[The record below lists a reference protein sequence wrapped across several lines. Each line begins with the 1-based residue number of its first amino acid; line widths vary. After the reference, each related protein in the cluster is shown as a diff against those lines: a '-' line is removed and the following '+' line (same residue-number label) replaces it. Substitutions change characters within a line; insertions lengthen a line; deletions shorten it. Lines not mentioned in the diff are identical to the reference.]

1 MSYETDMII
10 DRRRLKRR
18 LIFWR
23 IIGVLAIIAALS
35 SMFGQ
40 FDFVSSKE
48 QVSRLSIDGIIVN
61 DPLRDKKLDQIS
73 KDDHIKALILII
85 NSPGGTFTGGE
96 NLYHSIRKFAA
107 KKPVVA
113 LMGGTATSAA
123 YMIALAADHIIAG
136 NGTITGS
143 IGVILQ
149 TANFTELMDKIGIKS
164 VIIKSGP
171 MKAQPNFMEPL
182 SNEARAVTVSIIKD
196 FFDVFVGMVIDRRKM
211 EKKTAYR
218 LADGRIYSGRQA
230 LSNGLVDALGRE
242 PDAVRWLNEKHKIS
256 EKLPVIDVK
265 IDYKEGQWHEIFT
278 NNIRKTL
285 FSEQLKLDGV
295 LSLWQPIQSIN

>member
-1 MSYETDMII
+1 MSYETYMVI

-23 IIGVLAIIAALS
+23 IVGVLAVIAALS
-35 SMFGQ
+35 STFGH
-40 FDFVSSKE
+40 FDFGGNKE
-48 QVSRLSIDGIIVN
+48 QIARLKIDGIIVN
-61 DPLRDKKLDQIS
+61 DPFRNKAIDRIS
-73 KDDHIKALILII
+73 KDDDVKALILFI

-96 NLYHSIRKFAA
+96 NLYHGIRKFAE

-113 LMGGTATSAA
+113 LMGGTAASAA

-149 TANFTELMDKIGIKS
+149 TANFTKLLDKIGIKS

-171 MKAQPNFMEPL
+171 MKAQPNPMEPL
-182 SNEARAVTVSIIKD
+182 SSEARAVTTSIIRD
-196 FFDVFVGMVIDRRKM
+196 LFDIFVGMVIDRRNMDKA
-211 EKKTAYR
+211 TAYK

-230 LSNGLVDALGRE
+230 LSNGLIDALGRE
-242 PDAVRWLNEKHKIS
+242 ADAVKWLNDEHKIS
-256 EKLPVIDVK
+256 DKLPIVDVK
-265 IDYKEGQWHEIFT
+265 ITHKEGTWHKLFG
-278 NNIRKTL
+278 NNIRKIL
-285 FSEQLKLDGV
+285 LSERLKLDGV
-295 LSLWQPIQSIN
+295 LSLWQPE

>member
-1 MSYETDMII
+1 MII
-10 DRRRLKRR
+10 DRRQLKRR
-18 LIFWR
+18 LVFWR
-23 IIGVLAIIAALS
+23 TIGVLAIIAALIS
-35 SMFGQ
+35 IFGQ
-40 FDFVSSKE
+40 FDFVRNKE
-48 QVSRLSIDGIIVN
+48 QISRLNIDGIIVN

-85 NSPGGTFTGGE
+85 NSPGGTFSGGE

-196 FFDVFVGMVIDRRKM
+196 FFDIFVGMVIDRRKM
-211 EKKTAYR
+211 EKETAYK

-230 LSNGLVDALGRE
+230 LSSGLVDALGRE
-242 PDAVRWLNEKHKIS
+242 PDAVKWLNEKHKIS
-256 EKLPVIDVK
+256 EKLPIIDVK
-265 IDYKEGQWHEIFT
+265 IDYKDGKWHEIFT
-278 NNIRKTL
+278 NNIGKAL
-285 FSEQLKLDGV
+285 FSKQLKLDGV
-295 LSLWQPIQSIN
+295 LSLWQPIKSTN